1 MKRLLNK
8 VALITGGASGIGL
21 GAAKVFLQEGAQ
33 VVLIDRDADQLN
45 AVLKAHTGKELSIIC
60 ADLKDDTE
68 HERYVQHILATY
80 GRIDIAVFNAGIEGI
95 NAPIEEYP
103 VDMFDQVLAINMR
116 AMWLGLRAVIPTMK
130 QHKRGSILLTSSIQG
145 LSALGGTT
153 AYTTSK
159 HAVVGMMKG
168 ASLEL
173 APFNIRVNTIH
184 PGFVS
189 TPMMDRIH
197 GTVMPHDPA
206 AFEKVLSA
214 TVPMKRYATPEEVGK
229 LMAFVASDDASYSTG
244 SCFLVDG
251 GVLAAL
257 P

>member
-1 MKRLLNK
+1 
-8 VALITGGASGIGL
+8 
-21 GAAKVFLQEGAQ
+21 
-33 VVLIDRDADQLN
+33 
-45 AVLKAHTGKELSIIC
+45 
-60 ADLKDDTE
+60 
-68 HERYVQHILATY
+68 
-80 GRIDIAVFNAGIEGI
+80 
-95 NAPIEEYP
+95 
-103 VDMFDQVLAINMR
+103 
-116 AMWLGLRAVIPTMK
+116 
-130 QHKRGSILLTSSIQG
+130 
-145 LSALGGTT
+145 
-153 AYTTSK
+153 
-159 HAVVGMMKG
+159 MKG